1 MIVSREGCFEMDSKK
16 AFFMQRLNDHIQ
28 YLDKVTKTIKGLMDF
43 HGSDCHCCKLGMWLD
58 TDGKQEINA
67 YATGAN
73 HLFDTL
79 VTQHEQFHVISSNV
93 LEKHQQGDKDSAYK
107 AMTEMHKL
115 SGQLVSILL
124 EIDRQSKLVKQ

>member
-1 MIVSREGCFEMDSKK
+1 MDSKK

-28 YLDKVTKTIKGLMDF
+28 YLDKVTKTIKGLMD
-43 HGSDCHCCKLGMWLD
+43 S
-58 TDGKQEINA
+58 DGKQEINA

-79 VTQHEQFHVISSNV
+79 VTQHEQFHVISSSV